1 MAARSGELPGWV
13 NLGLLPLL
21 NLAAAF
27 FVSGLIVLLLGENPL
42 AALELLLYG
51 AFGYGEAIGYTLF
64 YTTNFIFTGLAV
76 AIAFHCGLFNIGGEG
91 QAYLGG
97 LGVDPGLPPPRR
109 AAVRAGAAARDRWRP
124 RCSAASGRSSRAG
137 CRPGAAATS

>member
-1 MAARSGELPGWV
+1 MAARPGELPAWV
-13 NLGLLPLL
+13 NLGLSAV

-42 AALELLLYG
+42 AARPSCRCT
-51 AFGYGEAIGYTLF
+51 ARSATAEAIGYTLF

-97 LGVDPGLPPPRR
+97 LGVTLVCLLPRR
-109 AAVRAGAAARDRWRP
+109 AAVSRLSCRSRSSRP

-137 CRPGAAATS
+137 CRRGAAATS